1 MAAVCVCEGPALW
14 HVYSPS
20 PSLSLTVLW
29 RLSQQQNVM
38 HDFVMTATY
47 HRAILQNH
55 TGLRNKI
62 ILASGYSCQTILRS
76 LIKNWTQNSALTIYL
91 MEGMKSRYGN
101 NHLYM
106 NDHNSTVHIS
116 QKVGEFQMPIN

>member
-1 MAAVCVCEGPALW
+1 
-14 HVYSPS
+14 
-20 PSLSLTVLW
+20 
-29 RLSQQQNVM
+29 
-38 HDFVMTATY
+38 
-47 HRAILQNH
+47 
-55 TGLRNKI
+55 
-62 ILASGYSCQTILRS
+62 
-76 LIKNWTQNSALTIYL
+76 